1 MGQTARLWAGRIERI
16 DRAGFWRT
24 IKRILSLRARAG
36 RGRNGAYYGGSPAM
50 AKLCPLTTPIKMTP
64 ILLSLVWKLLLPALL
79 LVAVADVLTQ
89 SQPQRIRR
97 LHRTGLSQR
106 LIASRL
112 GLSRYQ
118 VQKALASPLRPPRRP
133 SLSFRFLSHALPSSR
148 FPFRFH
154 AGFRRFCFHLWQA
167 DQLCAFCGFCGAF
180 RCAFHALR
188 LWCGGFLC
196 LLRCFPW

>member
-1 MGQTARLWAGRIERI
+1 MGQTAKLWAARIERI

-118 VQKALASPLRPPRRP
+118 VQKALA
-133 SLSFRFLSHALPSSR
+133 
-148 FPFRFH
+148 
-154 AGFRRFCFHLWQA
+154 
-167 DQLCAFCGFCGAF
+167 
-180 RCAFHALR
+180 
-188 LWCGGFLC
+188 
-196 LLRCFPW
+196 